1 MTNCEIKYFFT
12 CLRVKIMILSL
23 MTGCFVSK
31 EAMFL
36 SVYTSFLAYLSLCRG
51 LKLTTGTYTKVRAI
65 IYIREV
71 YIYYYLSTYRHI
83 HYIYMYTVLTLHLY
97 NLTNKPKNSCIHS
110 QKINTQMTKSP

>member
-51 LKLTTGTYTKVRAI
+51 QKLTMHTGPKVRAM
-65 IYIREV
+65 IYI
-71 YIYYYLSTYRHI
+71 
-83 HYIYMYTVLTLHLY
+83 
-97 NLTNKPKNSCIHS
+97 
-110 QKINTQMTKSP
+110 